1 MVPQR
6 IEREI
11 LIEAPVEV
19 VWEVVTQPEHISG
32 WFSDSV
38 ELDLTPGG
46 AMLLRWSHHGAV
58 PGRVEVGHLR
68 LSCLDGRASPP
79 NYCPGQGHAWQAMP
93 LSAAPARSQTR
104 LRRASS
110 DFLVSPGSRRAT
122 PAPTT
127 GDLSRSYSYRGHS
140 GEALELLPQGFDLR
154 LKPL

>member
-46 AMLLRWSHHGAV
+46 AMVLRWSHHGAV
-58 PGRVEVGHLR
+58 PGRVERVEAPRYFSFRWLVPWDR
-68 LSCLDGRASPP
+68 EAELSDDNSTLVEFSLSPDGD
-79 NYCPGQGHAWQAMP
+79 G
-93 LSAAPARSQTR
+93 TR
-104 LRRASS
+104 LTVVESGFA
-110 DFLVSPGSRRAT
+110 
-122 PAPTT
+122 
-127 GDLSRSYSYRGHS
+127 DLAGPDDENQRHYDGHQRGW
-140 GEALELLPQGFDLR
+140 ELELGELDDYVR
-154 LKPL
+154 ARA